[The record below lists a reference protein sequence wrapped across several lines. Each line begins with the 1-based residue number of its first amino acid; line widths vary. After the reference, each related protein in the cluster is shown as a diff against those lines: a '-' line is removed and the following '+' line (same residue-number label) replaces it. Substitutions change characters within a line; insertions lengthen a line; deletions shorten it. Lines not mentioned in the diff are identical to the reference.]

1 MRFWCG
7 LLAAAVTAL
16 AAPNVRAADLCS
28 TCEVQLGL
36 GATYHFWGY
45 THGLLVPAAL
55 NFDHD
60 RWELGAFR
68 FTKSQSYFNSTFGA
82 DVDFANPYW
91 GFSLSRRL
99 ELFRHPHWRVIAG
112 VGASYKTEEDRLS
125 ASRWN
130 IAWQGGLRLTPRP
143 GWSIELVG
151 RHWSNGGLKLPNH
164 GQDFATLMFSVYPGF
179 FGHAATDH

>member
-1 MRFWCG
+1 MRSWCV
-7 LLAAAVTAL
+7 LLAAAAMAL

-68 FTKSQSYFNSTFGA
+68 FAKAQSYFNSTFGA
-82 DVDFANPYW
+82 DVDFANPVL
-91 GFSLSRRL
+91 GLFPVAAAGAVSTPALARGCAVLGLRTRPKRTGCPPRAGISPGRRACGSRPGR
-99 ELFRHPHWRVIAG
+99 A
-112 VGASYKTEEDRLS
+112 GASSWSGVTGRTAGSSFPITARIL
-125 ASRWN
+125 
-130 IAWQGGLRLTPRP
+130 LR
-143 GWSIELVG
+143 
-151 RHWSNGGLKLPNH
+151 
-164 GQDFATLMFSVYPGF
+164 
-179 FGHAATDH
+179 